1 MGRYGAGRW
10 RPGDAAIIIAI
21 SIRTKMETIDKG
33 DTPMRYGPESLHAF
47 VEAAA
52 LGSFS
57 AAARRLKKTQ
67 STISTAIATLE
78 ADLGLTLFDRG
89 GRYPVLTEDGRKVL
103 GHVQEILA
111 AAERLEQLSIRLG
124 DAVEPR
130 LSVVVSDI
138 YQLNPDY
145 HLLQRFEQRFPDIE
159 LEWLDAEGSDVLDVV
174 QRGRAHLGLVPQQA
188 QYASD
193 LAVRALPLRAE
204 MAVFVSRQHALAH
217 RPAADESHLAGHRRI
232 CLSGDDQRSG
242 PARGRSWSATD
253 YLMVLEMAEDGFGW
267 AELPRSLVARYGRGQ
282 LVELALPGWPKLVAC
297 DAVWR
302 KGGPLGPA
310 ALWLL
315 DQFLQHPR

>member
-1 MGRYGAGRW
+1 
-10 RPGDAAIIIAI
+10 
-21 SIRTKMETIDKG
+21 
-33 DTPMRYGPESLHAF
+33 MRYGPESLHAF

-67 STISTAIATLE
+67 STISTAVATLE
-78 ADLGLTLFDRG
+78 ADLGLTLFDRS
-89 GRYPVLTEDGRKVL
+89 GRYPVLTDDGRKVL

-130 LSVVVSDI
+130 LTVVFSDI
-138 YQLNPDY
+138 YQLNPDH

-188 QYASD
+188 HYPSD
-193 LAVRALPLRAE
+193 LTVRALPLRAE
-204 MAVFVSRQHALAH
+204 MAVFVARQHPLAQID
-217 RPAADESHLAGHRRI
+217 AADESHLAGHRRI

-242 PARGRSWSATD
+242 PARGRSWSASD

-267 AELPRSLVARYGRGQ
+267 AELPRTLVARYGRGQ
-282 LVELALPGWPKLVAC
+282 LMEQIGRAHV
-297 DAVWR
+297 
-302 KGGPLGPA
+302 
-310 ALWLL
+310 
-315 DQFLQHPR
+315 

>member
-1 MGRYGAGRW
+1 V
-10 RPGDAAIIIAI
+10 AIIIDI
-21 SIRTKMETIDKG
+21 SITPKMESIDKG
-33 DTPMRYGPESLHAF
+33 DISMRYGPESLHAF

-78 ADLGLTLFDRG
+78 ADLGLTLFDRS
-89 GRYPVLTEDGRKVL
+89 GRYPQLTDAGRQVL
-103 GHVQEILA
+103 GHAQEILA
-111 AAERLEQLSIRLG
+111 ADARLQQLSVRL
-124 DAVEPR
+124 AAPVEPR
-130 LSVVVSDI
+130 LTVVFSDV
-138 YQLNPDY
+138 YQLDPE
-145 HLLQRFEQRFPDIE
+145 LRVLQRFAEAFPEIE

-188 QYASD
+188 QYPSD
-193 LAVRALPLRAE
+193 LTVRALPLRAE
-204 MAVFVSRQHALAH
+204 MAVFVARQHALAQID
-217 RPAADESHLAGHRRI
+217 AADESHLAGHRRI

-242 PARGRSWSATD
+242 PARGRSWSASD

-267 AELPRSLVARYGRGQ
+267 AELPRTLVARYGRGQ

-302 KGGPLGPA
+302 KGETLGPA

-315 DQFLQHPR
+315 DEFLHRTP

>member
-1 MGRYGAGRW
+1 
-10 RPGDAAIIIAI
+10 
-21 SIRTKMETIDKG
+21 MEPIGKG
-33 DTPMRYGPESLHAF
+33 DTSMRYSPESLHAF

-78 ADLGLTLFDRG
+78 ADLGLTLFNRS

-103 GHVQEILA
+103 GHAQEILA
-111 AAERLEQLSIRLG
+111 AADRLEQLSIRLA
-124 DAVEPR
+124 DEVEPR
-130 LSVVVSDI
+130 LSLVFSDI
-138 YQLNPDY
+138 YQLNPDQ
-145 HLLQRFEQRFPDIE
+145 HLLRRFEQRFPDIE

-174 QRGRAHLGLVPQQA
+174 QRGRAHLGLMPHQPA
-188 QYASD
+188 YPSE

-204 MAVFVSRQHALAH
+204 MAVFVATGHPLAALHA
-217 RPAADESHLAGHRRI
+217 PEESHLATHRQI
-232 CLSGDDQRSG
+232 CLSGDATREG
-242 PARGRSWSATD
+242 HARGRTWSASD

-267 AELPRSLVARYGRGQ
+267 AELPRALVARYGRGM
-282 LVELALPGWPKLVAC
+282 LVELPLPGWPRLVST

-302 KGGPLGPA
+302 KDTPLGPA

-315 DQFLQHPR
+315 DQFQLPAP

>member
-1 MGRYGAGRW
+1 V
-10 RPGDAAIIIAI
+10 AIIIDI
-21 SIRTKMETIDKG
+21 SIRPKMESIDKG
-33 DTPMRYGPESLHAF
+33 DISMRYGPESLHAF

-78 ADLGLTLFDRG
+78 ADLGLTLFDRS

-130 LSVVVSDI
+130 LTVVFSDI
-138 YQLNPDY
+138 YQVNPDH
-145 HLLQRFEQRFPDIE
+145 HLLLRFEQRFPDIE

-188 QYASD
+188 QYSSD
-193 LAVRALPLRAE
+193 LTVRALPLRAE
-204 MAVFVSRQHALAH
+204 IAVFVARQHALAQID
-217 RPAADESHLAGHRRI
+217 AADESHLAGHRRI

-242 PARGRSWSATD
+242 PARGRSWSASD

-267 AELPRSLVARYGRGQ
+267 AELPRTLVARYGRGQ

-302 KGGPLGPA
+302 KGGTLGPA

-315 DQFLQHPR
+315 DEFLHRTP

>member
-1 MGRYGAGRW
+1 
-10 RPGDAAIIIAI
+10 
-21 SIRTKMETIDKG
+21 MEPIGKG
-33 DTPMRYGPESLHAF
+33 DTSMRYSPESLHAF

-78 ADLGLTLFDRG
+78 ADLGLTLFNRS

-103 GHVQEILA
+103 GHAQEILA
-111 AAERLEQLSIRLG
+111 AADRLEQLSIRLA
-124 DAVEPR
+124 DEVEPR
-130 LSVVVSDI
+130 LSLVFSDI
-138 YQLNPDY
+138 YQLNPDQ
-145 HLLQRFEQRFPDIE
+145 HLLRRFEQRFPDIE

-174 QRGRAHLGLVPQQA
+174 QRGRAHLGLMPHQPA
-188 QYASD
+188 YPSE

-204 MAVFVSRQHALAH
+204 MAVFVATGHPLAALHA
-217 RPAADESHLAGHRRI
+217 PEESHLATHRQI
-232 CLSGDDQRSG
+232 CLSGDATRVG
-242 PARGRSWSATD
+242 HARGRTWSASD

-267 AELPRSLVARYGRGQ
+267 AELPRALVARYGRGM
-282 LVELALPGWPKLVAC
+282 LVELPLPGWPRLVST

-302 KGGPLGPA
+302 KDTPLGPA

-315 DQFLQHPR
+315 DQFQLPAP

>member
-1 MGRYGAGRW
+1 
-10 RPGDAAIIIAI
+10 
-21 SIRTKMETIDKG
+21 
-33 DTPMRYGPESLHAF
+33 MRYSPESLRAF

-67 STISTAIATLE
+67 STISTGIATLE
-78 ADLGLTLFDRG
+78 ADLGLTLFDRTS
-89 GRYPVLTEDGRKVL
+89 RYPQLTEEGRKVL

-111 AAERLEQLSIRLG
+111 AAERLEHLSIRLG

-130 LSVVVSDI
+130 LTLVFSDI
-138 YQLNPDY
+138 YQLNPDQ
-145 HLLQRFEQRFPDIE
+145 HLLRRFEQRFPDIE

-174 QRGRAHLGLVPQQA
+174 QRGRAHLGLIPHQPD
-188 QYASD
+188 YPSE

-204 MAVFVSRQHALAH
+204 MAVFVAADHPLTALAA
-217 RPAADESHLAGHRRI
+217 PEESHQASHRQI
-232 CLSGDDQRSG
+232 CLSGDAARAG
-242 PARGRSWSATD
+242 LARGRIWSASD

-267 AELPRSLVARYGRGQ
+267 AELPRALVARYGRGM
-282 LVELALPGWPKLVAC
+282 LVELALPGWPRLVST

-302 KGGPLGPA
+302 KDAQLGPA

-315 DQFLQHPR
+315 EQFQLPTP

>member
-1 MGRYGAGRW
+1 
-10 RPGDAAIIIAI
+10 
-21 SIRTKMETIDKG
+21 
-33 DTPMRYGPESLHAF
+33 MRYGPESLHAF

-78 ADLGLTLFDRG
+78 ADLGLTLFDRS

-111 AAERLEQLSIRLG
+111 SAERLEQLSIRLA
-124 DAVEPR
+124 DNVEPR
-130 LSVVVSDI
+130 LSLVFSDI
-138 YQLNPDY
+138 YQLNPDH

-174 QRGRAHLGLVPQQA
+174 QRGRAHLGLLPHQPHYPSELV
-188 QYASD
+188 
-193 LAVRALPLRAE
+193 VRALPLRAE
-204 MAVFVSRQHALAH
+204 MAVFVARQHPLAQHAAL
-217 RPAADESHLAGHRRI
+217 DEAHLASHRQL
-232 CLSGDDQRSG
+232 CLSGDALGQG
-242 PARGRSWSATD
+242 KARGRTWSASD

-267 AELPRSLVARYGRGQ
+267 AELPRELVARYGRGR
-282 LVELALPGWPKLVAC
+282 LVELALPGWPRLVST
-297 DAVWR
+297 DAVWL
-302 KGGPLGPA
+302 KGTPLGPA

-315 DQFLQHPR
+315 DQFA